1 MQRFYQK
8 EWHDIPLT
16 ACGKLSCRTL
26 PDAAFYA
33 AFYEAFFRKY
43 SSLSGMPV
51 PWTAQ
56 KKTWADKV
64 LSCLP
69 ASSGP
74 HVLSVGCGLGYL
86 ESVILAQ
93 RPDIQLH
100 CTEIT
105 DAPLRWLRPL
115 LPEGR
120 CHVGYAPDC
129 LPPDLTFDV
138 IYCGSIDYAMPDAL
152 WRRLLEALR
161 GRLRVG
167 GGILILSASLWP
179 DPPGSIASYVRC
191 CRQIVRVLG
200 PLLGLQAVQFW
211 GWMRT
216 VEENVALCRKAG
228 FPTLKYGPVG
238 GDPHGLW
245 IMAYPKP

>member
-1 MQRFYQK
+1 MQRFYQT
-8 EWHDIPLT
+8 EWQNIPL
-16 ACGKLSCRTL
+16 ASCAKLSCFTL

-43 SSLSGMPV
+43 SSFSDMPAS
-51 PWTAQ
+51 WTAQ
-56 KKTWADKV
+56 KTTWAEKV

-69 ASSGP
+69 ASDAP

-93 RPDIQLH
+93 RADIQLH
-100 CTEIT
+100 CTEIS

-129 LPPDLTFDV
+129 LPPELAFDV
-138 IYCGSIDYAMPDAL
+138 IYCGGIDYAMPDAVWL
-152 WRRLLEALR
+152 RLLQALR
-161 GRLRVG
+161 ARLTEEGRV
-167 GGILILSASLWP
+167 LILSASLWP
-179 DPPGSIASYVRC
+179 DPPMSIMSYARRC
-191 CRQIVRVLG
+191 LQTGRVLCH
-200 PLLGLQAVQFW
+200 LLGLQAVQFW

-228 FPTLKYGPVG
+228 LSTITYGPLG
-238 GDPHGLW
+238 SDPHGLW
-245 IMAYPKP
+245 IMASP